1 MNELPVYKISID
13 DIFEEGGLDYVSLV
27 ADPAIQMKG
36 LAFSSIE
43 DLFTF
48 KFNADKQII
57 AGPALIPDKL
67 IYREDP
73 DLGQFYVVF
82 DAITIEKLVAKF
94 NKTPKEFKVN
104 VDHSTVVPSAY
115 IFSNWI
121 ITDSKNDKSNS
132 YGFNLPEG
140 TWFAEVKIDDTEF
153 WNTEI
158 KTNAKF
164 GFSVEGLFGL
174 KLNNNNIQKQEEMTN
189 KLKFAEAKLSD
200 GTTVYASSI
209 EVGAEVY
216 VIDEN
221 LDKVPVFDGEHQLE
235 DGTVIVTVDGK
246 ITEVKPKAEAQM
258 EEVTPEVEVEAA
270 VDPNAPVADA
280 TPADAAPA
288 LDEAKVMELI
298 QPKLDELYSMIA
310 ELKTMIESDQVEE
323 SPMEMKETKLSKAQT
338 VLAMV
343 NQFKG

>member
-1 MNELPVYKISID
+1 MNELPIYKISID

-82 DAITIEKLVAKF
+82 DANTIEKLVAKF

-104 VDHSTVVPSAY
+104 VDHSSVVPSAY

-121 ITDSKNDKSNS
+121 ITDSSNDKSNS
-132 YGFNLPEG
+132 YGFSLPEG
-140 TWFAEVKIDDTEF
+140 TWFCEVKIDDTEF
-153 WNTEI
+153 WNTEV
-158 KTNAKF
+158 KTNSKF

-174 KLNNNNIQKQEEMTN
+174 KLNNNKIQKQEEMTN
-189 KLKFAEAKLSD
+189 KLKFAEAKLAD

-221 LDKVPVFDGEHQLE
+221 LDKVPVFDGEHELA
-235 DGTVIVTVDGK
+235 DGTVIATVDGK
-246 ITEVKPKAEAQM
+246 ITEVKSKEEAM
-258 EEVTPEVEVEAA
+258 TEVTPEIEVEAA
-270 VDPNAPVADA
+270 EEVVIEPVAEA
-280 TPADAAPA
+280 VPAI
-288 LDEAKVMELI
+288 DEAKVMELV
-298 QPKLDELYSMIA
+298 QPKFDELYSMIA
-310 ELKTMIESDQVEE
+310 ELKTMIETAEIEDEV
-323 SPMEMKETKLSKAQT
+323 MDMKETKLSKTQT

-343 NQFKG
+343 NQLKK

>member
-1 MNELPVYKISID
+1 MNELPIYKISID

-36 LAFSSIE
+36 LAFSSVE

-121 ITDSKNDKSNS
+121 ITDSQNDKSNS
-132 YGFNLPEG
+132 YGFSLPEG

-189 KLKFAEAKLSD
+189 KLKFAEAKLAD
-200 GTTVYASSI
+200 GTTIYTSGL

-221 LDKVPVFDGEHQLE
+221 LDKVPVFDAEHVLE
-235 DGTVIVTVDGK
+235 DGTVVVTVDGK
-246 ITEVKPKAEAQM
+246 ITEIKPKAEAEM
-258 EEVTPEVEVEAA
+258 EEVKAEEVEVA
-270 VDPNAPVADA
+270 VEPVAEAVA
-280 TPADAAPA
+280 T
-288 LDEAKVMELI
+288 LDEAKVMELV
-298 QPKLDELYSMIA
+298 QPKFDELYSMIA
-310 ELKTMIESDQVEE
+310 ELKTMIETAEIEDEV
-323 SPMEMKETKLSKAQT
+323 MDMKETKLSKTQT

-343 NQFKG
+343 NKLKK

>member
-1 MNELPVYKISID
+1 MNELPIYKISID

-121 ITDSKNDKSNS
+121 ITDSQNDKSNS
-132 YGFNLPEG
+132 YGFSLPEG

-189 KLKFAEAKLSD
+189 KLKFAEAKLAD
-200 GTTVYASSI
+200 GTTIYTSGL

-221 LDKVPVFDGEHQLE
+221 LDKVPVFDGEHVLE
-235 DGTVIVTVDGK
+235 DGTVVVTVDGK
-246 ITEVKPKAEAQM
+246 ITEIKPKAEAEM
-258 EEVTPEVEVEAA
+258 EEVKAEEVEVEAA
-270 VDPNAPVADA
+270 VEPVAEAVA
-280 TPADAAPA
+280 T
-288 LDEAKVMELI
+288 LDEAKIMELV
-298 QPKLDELYSMIA
+298 QPKFDELYSMIA
-310 ELKTMIESDQVEE
+310 ELKTMIETAEIEDEV
-323 SPMEMKETKLSKAQT
+323 MDMKETKLSKTQT

-343 NQFKG
+343 NQLKK